1 MATTFI
7 FGNNIIHSFEQ
18 SFHLQTSLQ
27 IIESDP
33 GEIVFST

>member
-1 MATTFI
+1 MATNFI
-7 FGNNIIHSFEQ
+7 LGNNTIHSFEQ